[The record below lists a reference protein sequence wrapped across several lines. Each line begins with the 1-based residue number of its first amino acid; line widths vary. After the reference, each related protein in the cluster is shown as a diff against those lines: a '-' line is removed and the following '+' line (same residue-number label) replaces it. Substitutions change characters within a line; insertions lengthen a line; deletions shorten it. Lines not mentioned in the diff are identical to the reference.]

1 MSGEGIDVR
10 SIIGAT
16 LLSLGLLAMLV
27 SYWFAYGLG
36 LKSGLIAAVAAP
48 VLCLG
53 LALDRRWPNAGLF
66 AVGMTMGGGWI
77 VMVLELG

>member
-1 MSGEGIDVR
+1 MR

-36 LKSGLIAAVAAP
+36 LKSGLIAALAAP
-48 VLCLG
+48 LLVAG
-53 LALDRRWPNAGLF
+53 FALDRRWPRAVLLTVGL
-66 AVGMTMGGGWI
+66 AMGGGWFF
-77 VMVLELG
+77 MVLELG